1 MILREFIYDYGP
13 FDVLHYNNIEGLG
26 VKCLSIK
33 NDCPNMKV
41 IYSIHNYFM
50 FCPNGYLFDAE
61 QSNCYGKSMKCEDC
75 MKRTASEKTFRL
87 FYKIDGICRK
97 MHIEAISPKIKLFG
111 KFIYSHT
118 LRGKL
123 QTIHS
128 QPLQHNYEVF
138 RKKNVDS
145 LNKYV
150 DRVLAVSE
158 RVKQIAIYY
167 GINQTK
173 IDCSYIGTKFTDNK
187 TITPNTMN
195 STQWLTIAY
204 MGFLK
209 KEKGIEFLCDAL
221 ENLGSGYAERVSFLC
236 YARNKGI

>member
-1 MILREFIYDYGP
+1 MY
-13 FDVLHYNNIEGLG
+13 VS
-26 VKCLSIK
+26 SI
-33 NDCPNMKV
+33 
-41 IYSIHNYFM
+41 
-50 FCPNGYLFDAE
+50 
-61 QSNCYGKSMKCEDC
+61 
-75 MKRTASEKTFRL
+75 
-87 FYKIDGICRK
+87 YKID
-97 MHIEAISPKIKLFG
+97 
-111 KFIYSHT
+111 
-118 LRGKL
+118 
-123 QTIHS
+123 
-128 QPLQHNYEVF
+128 YEVF

-209 KEKGIEFLCDAL
+209 KEKGTIKWQLQ
-221 ENLGSGYAERVSFLC
+221 GQ
-236 YARNKGI
+236 